1 VLDNRCFFI
10 LTLVVSEIGL
20 VVCTST
26 LVVSRGALVACKWSL
41 VVSRR
46 TLVVCTSTLVVSGR
60 FGRFATSRC
69 TTILL
74 IIESHAIIIG
84 RYLFIHEGVVGMP
97 VYNKLVRDR
106 IPEIIEMSG
115 KDFTTR
121 ILEEDDYLIEINKKM
136 HEELAEYEEATSN
149 EDSVEE
155 LADLLELIYAAA
167 NTYGTTIEELEKIRI
182 HKAKKRGG
190 FDERIFLVDVEDD

>member
-1 VLDNRCFFI
+1 
-10 LTLVVSEIGL
+10 
-20 VVCTST
+20 
-26 LVVSRGALVACKWSL
+26 
-41 VVSRR
+41 
-46 TLVVCTSTLVVSGR
+46 
-60 FGRFATSRC
+60 
-69 TTILL
+69 
-74 IIESHAIIIG
+74 
-84 RYLFIHEGVVGMP
+84 MP

-115 KDFTTR
+115 KVFTTR

-182 HKAKKRGG
+182 HKAKIRGG
-190 FDERIFLVDVEDD
+190 FEERIFLVDVEDD

>member
-1 VLDNRCFFI
+1 M
-10 LTLVVSEIGL
+10 TLVVREGCFGRLHIDFGRFITRIGRL
-20 VVCTST
+20 HMVF
-26 LVVSRGALVACKWSL
+26 SRLETHFGLL
-41 VVSRR
+41 YIDFSRFR
-46 TLVVCTSTLVVSGR
+46 WR
-60 FGRFATSRC
+60 FGRLANNRC
-69 TTILL
+69 TTILP
-74 IIESHAIIIG
+74 IIESRAIIIG
-84 RYLFIHEGVVGMP
+84 RCLFIHKGVVDMP

-115 KDFTTR
+115 KVFTTR

-182 HKAKKRGG
+182 HKAKIRGG
-190 FDERIFLVDVEDD
+190 FEERIFLVDVEDD